1 MVYELYLSFKR
12 ERERERDEEFL
23 KQAETVK
30 MKKAKMHLRETQ
42 EQRIDSTWRLN
53 IGNVLNETEAGSEVS
68 NLCD

>member
-42 EQRIDSTWRLN
+42 E
-53 IGNVLNETEAGSEVS
+53 
-68 NLCD
+68 